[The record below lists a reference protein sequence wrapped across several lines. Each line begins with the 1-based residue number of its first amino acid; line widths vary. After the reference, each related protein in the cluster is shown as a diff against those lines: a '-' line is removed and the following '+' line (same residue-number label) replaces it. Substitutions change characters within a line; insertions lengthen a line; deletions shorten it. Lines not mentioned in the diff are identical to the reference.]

1 MELFKRKRLPR
12 KFVMSISKEEFKE
25 VLFPVHKTFW
35 KKAYTKLTRKM
46 SALKSSLK
54 VRSKDNNVKFDIS
67 LDEIKKMF
75 LSVYGMEC
83 KYCPKKLNIRTI
95 ACDHI
100 IPLTKGGESTVKN
113 LQLICR
119 TCNTR
124 KGPLDEEDFTI
135 LIQLISD
142 LPEELNK
149 YVMRKLA
156 KGGRF

>member
-1 MELFKRKRLPR
+1 
-12 KFVMSISKEEFKE
+12 MSITKEEFKK
-25 VLFPVHKTFW
+25 VLYPVHKTFW

-46 SALKSSLK
+46 SGVKSSLK
-54 VRSKDNNVKFDIS
+54 IRSKENNVKFDIT
-67 LDEIKKMF
+67 LDEIKQMF
-75 LSVYGMEC
+75 YKEYGKEC
-83 KYCPKKLNIRTI
+83 KYCEKKLNIRTI

-100 IPLTKGGESTVKN
+100 VPLVKGGDSVISN

-124 KGPLDEEDFTI
+124 KGPLDEDDFSI
-135 LIQLISD
+135 LIQLVSE

>member
-1 MELFKRKRLPR
+1 M
-12 KFVMSISKEEFKE
+12 ISKEEFKK
-25 VLFPVHKTFW
+25 VLYPVHKTFW

-75 LSVYGMEC
+75 IDVYGKEC
-83 KYCPKKLNIRTI
+83 KYCDKKLNIRTI

-124 KGPLDEEDFTI
+124 KGPLDEQDFE
-135 LIQLISD
+135 LLVQLVSE

>member
-1 MELFKRKRLPR
+1 
-12 KFVMSISKEEFKE
+12 MSISKERFKI
-25 VLFPVHKTFW
+25 VLYPVHKTFW

-54 VRSKDNNVKFDIS
+54 KRSKENNVKFDIT
-67 LDEIKKMF
+67 LDQIKQMF
-75 LSVYGMEC
+75 WGIYGLGC
-83 KYCPKKLNIRTI
+83 IYCDKKLNIRTI

-100 IPLTKGGESTVKN
+100 TPISKGGESTKKN
-113 LQLICR
+113 LQLICK

-124 KGPLDEEDFTI
+124 KGPLDVKDFQLLLG
-135 LIQLISD
+135 LIKQH
-142 LPEELNK
+142 LPEEAQK

>member
-1 MELFKRKRLPR
+1 
-12 KFVMSISKEEFKE
+12 MSITKEEFKK
-25 VLFPVHKTFW
+25 VLHPVHKTFW

-46 SALKSSLK
+46 SGVKSSLK
-54 VRSKDNNVKFDIS
+54 IRSKENNVKFDIT
-67 LDEIKKMF
+67 LDEIKQMF
-75 LSVYGMEC
+75 YKEYGKEC
-83 KYCPKKLNIRTI
+83 KYCDKKLNIRTI

-100 IPLTKGGESTVKN
+100 VPLVKGGDSVVSN

-124 KGPLDEEDFTI
+124 KGPLDEEDFSI
-135 LIQLISD
+135 LIQLVSE
-142 LPEELNK
+142 LPEEINK